1 MFGWIKKIVFLA
13 LVSSMAMCQAQT
25 EEFQAGVDYE
35 VLPQAVR
42 TANPTKIEVN
52 EVFHYLCI
60 HCYNFEATVSPWAEK
75 LPDDVDFQHT
85 PAIWQSALEPFARAY
100 YTAKALKV
108 LDQTHVALF
117 ETIHVKKQR
126 LQSQEDLAAFFA
138 GQGVDATKFNK
149 IYSSFG
155 VTSQISQA
163 KARAKGYRTQGTP
176 EIIINGKYRVTTRL
190 SKNFQGMLRVATFL
204 IEKERQAS
212 RQTAIEQ

>member
-1 MFGWIKKIVFLA
+1 
-13 LVSSMAMCQAQT
+13 
-25 EEFQAGVDYE
+25 
-35 VLPQAVR
+35 
-42 TANPTKIEVN
+42 
-52 EVFHYLCI
+52 
-60 HCYNFEATVSPWAEK
+60 VSPWAEK

-204 IEKERQAS
+204 IEKERQAL
-212 RQTAIEQ
+212 R

>member
-35 VLPQAVR
+35 VLPQEVR
-42 TANPTKIEVN
+42 TANLTKIEVN

-60 HCYNFEATVSPWAEK
+60 HCYNFEAIVSSWAEK

-85 PAIWQSALEPFARAY
+85 PVIWQSALEPFARAY
-100 YTAKALKV
+100 YTAKVLKV

-138 GQGVDATKFNK
+138 GQGVDLTEFNK

-163 KARAKGYRTQGTP
+163 KARAKGYRTQSTP

-204 IEKERQAS
+204 IEKERQAL
-212 RQTAIEQ
+212 R

>member
-1 MFGWIKKIVFLA
+1 MFGWVKKIVFLA
-13 LVSSMAMCQAQT
+13 LISSMAMCQAQT
-25 EEFQAGVDYE
+25 EEFEAGVDYE
-35 VLPQAVR
+35 VLPQVIR

-60 HCYNFEATVSPWAEK
+60 HCYNFEATVSPWAKK

-85 PAIWQSALEPFARAY
+85 PAIWQTALEPFARAY
-100 YTAKALKV
+100 YTARALKV

-126 LQSQEDLAAFFA
+126 IQSQADLAAFFA
-138 GQGVDATKFNK
+138 GQGVDTTKFNK

-176 EIIINGKYRVTTRL
+176 EMIINGKYRVTTRL
-190 SKNFQGMLRVATFL
+190 SKTHQGMIRVANFL
-204 IEKERQAS
+204 IEKERQAL
-212 RQTAIEQ
+212 R

>member
-60 HCYNFEATVSPWAEK
+60 HCYNFEAAVSPWAEE

-85 PAIWQSALEPFARAY
+85 PAIWQSALEPYARAY

-204 IEKERQAS
+204 IEKERQAL
-212 RQTAIEQ
+212 R